1 MPSSNPPLSQNTS
14 LVLRDVGQLVF
25 EDRPVPRLC
34 DPHDVL
40 VNVKFTGICGS
51 DVHYWQRGRIGQFI
65 LQRPMVV
72 GHESSGIV
80 VQVGPEVTTLQV
92 GDRVALEPGVPCRR
106 CMSCKTGQY
115 NLCSEMAFAATPPYD
130 GTLAKYYSLPEDFCY
145 KLPSNVTMEEGAL
158 VEPLSVAVHLV
169 RQGMVQ
175 PGHSVVVFGAGPVG
189 LLCSAVARA
198 FGATHITVVDVQA
211 QRLEFARNYSA
222 TSVFL
227 LDKCASAAE
236 DASRLR
242 QVNEFGAG
250 ADVVIEASGAEAA
263 VHTGI
268 HVLKPGGTFVQGGM
282 GREEIN
288 FPITAA
294 CTKELNIRGSFRY
307 AAGDYKL
314 AIELISTGKV
324 KVKDLITKI
333 VPFEDA
339 EGAFEEVKAGN
350 GIKTLIAGV
359 RS

>member
-1 MPSSNPPLSQNTS
+1 
-14 LVLRDVGQLVF
+14 
-25 EDRPVPRLC
+25 
-34 DPHDVL
+34 
-40 VNVKFTGICGS
+40 
-51 DVHYWQRGRIGQFI
+51 
-65 LQRPMVV
+65 
-72 GHESSGIV
+72 
-80 VQVGPEVTTLQV
+80 
-92 GDRVALEPGVPCRR
+92 
-106 CMSCKTGQY
+106 
-115 NLCSEMAFAATPPYD
+115 MAFAATPPYD

-350 GIKTLIAGV
+350 GIKTLIAGD